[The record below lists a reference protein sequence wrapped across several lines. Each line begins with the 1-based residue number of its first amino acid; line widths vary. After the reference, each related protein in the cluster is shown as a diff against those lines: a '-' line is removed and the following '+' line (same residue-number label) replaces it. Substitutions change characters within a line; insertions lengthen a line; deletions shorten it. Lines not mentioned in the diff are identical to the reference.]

1 MCIRDRARIAHTLSL
16 KIATY
21 NMHGIKQGSPYLKE
35 LCCNHDI
42 IFVQEHWLAPF
53 HVSLLDDICP
63 DFLCYATSAMGEVI
77 SNKLL
82 VGRPYGGVA
91 VFVRHNLACE
101 FKVIKLHTIYYN

>member
-1 MCIRDRARIAHTLSL
+1 MAHTLSL

-42 IFVQEHWLAPF
+42 IFVQKHWLAPF
-53 HVSLLDDICP
+53 NVSLLDDICP
-63 DFLCYATSAMGEVI
+63 YLVCYTTSAMGEVI

-82 VGRPYGGVA
+82 VGRPYGSVA
-91 VFVRHNLACE
+91 VFVRQNLACE
-101 FKVIKLHTIYYN
+101 F

>member
-1 MCIRDRARIAHTLSL
+1 M
-16 KIATY
+16 
-21 NMHGIKQGSPYLKE
+21 
-35 LCCNHDI
+35 

-53 HVSLLDDICP
+53 NVSLLDDICP
-63 DFLCYATSAMGEVI
+63 DFVCYTTSAMGEVI